1 MSAESLTA
9 LEARIY
15 ELETQAAFQEELLR
29 RLDDTV
35 ASQDQELLQLKNQLK
50 ALAMRLSDLR
60 DSAPGVSDS
69 GHEVPPHY

>member
-1 MSAESLTA
+1 MSAEALAA
-9 LEARIY
+9 LESRIY

-35 ASQDQELLQLKNQLK
+35 ASQDQELLQLKQQLK
-50 ALAMRLSDLR
+50 ALAVRLSELR
-60 DSAPGVSDS
+60 DSGPGVSDQ